1 MNTNSTKS
9 ASKAPMSNR
18 EILGMKLK
26 NIVSTNKQSI
36 EKVGDN
42 AWRFKDVEVDNKV
55 NDYLVRLEA
64 KTGKS
69 GKTFKKRNLYRIVDG
84 AEQKVELGEFKKEYL
99 YKIVHNLTNPKAPR
113 ELLSKS
119 HRDDVMELRNYIKN
133 HKEDFKFE
141 NGVLTGKVPQGD
153 FKLIEGNLRPMKNGH
168 KRVFGRQLFING
180 KLLHEG
186 GGLAR
191 LVRAFNS
198 KKRGKKTQE
207 PKTVKT
213 PKTATNKA

>member
-1 MNTNSTKS
+1 MNTNSTKT
-9 ASKAPMSNR
+9 AVKAPMSNR

-42 AWRFKDVEVDNKV
+42 AWRFKDIEVDNKV

-99 YKIVHNLTNPKAPR
+99 YKIVSGLTSTAVPR
-113 ELLSKS
+113 EKLAKWDADSGHKIC
-119 HRDDVMELRNYIKN
+119 EYIKT
-133 HKEDFKFE
+133 HQDEFKTVD
-141 NGVLTGKVPQGD
+141 GVTTGKIPEIGEI
-153 FKLIEGNLRPMKNGH
+153 KYIAGHLKAMKNGH
-168 KRVFGRQLFING
+168 KRLFGRKLYVNG
-180 KLLHEG
+180 EIHSEG
-186 GGLAR
+186 GSLHR
-191 LVRAFNS
+191 IDRAINA
-198 KKRGKKTQE
+198 KKRGRK
-207 PKTVKT
+207 PAVKT
-213 PKTATNKA
+213 ESKQLQSR

>member
-1 MNTNSTKS
+1 MKTNSTMAQPSKMNS
-9 ASKAPMSNR
+9 RELLASKLRDM
-18 EILGMKLK
+18 
-26 NIVSTNKQSI
+26 VSTNKQSI
-36 EKVGDN
+36 VKIDDN
-42 AWRFKDVEVDNKV
+42 SWRFPSVEVDSKV
-55 NDYLVRLEA
+55 NDYIVKLVA
-64 KTGKS
+64 KTGKT
-69 GKTFKKRNLYRIVDG
+69 GKEFKKRELYRVVDG
-84 AEQKVELGEFKKEYL
+84 TEQKVELGEYKKEYL
-99 YKIVHNLTNPKAPR
+99 YKIVHGLTTTKAPR

-119 HRDDVMELRNYIKN
+119 HRDDVMEMRNYIKN

-198 KKRGKKTQE
+198 KKRGKKTQVAKAPKA
-207 PKTVKT
+207 PKTESK
-213 PKTATNKA
+213 KA